1 MEVDDNV
8 DWHFDKIVGA
18 EFVQGGNGGIDI
30 NVAAEVVCGDGEGVK
45 LTVWYEF
52 CSWDGI
58 NVGKCVKET
67 KCEFILGVDVSV
79 GWVADR
85 CVWSGVDSTDGIPFE
100 IDQGCD
106 MGYYYVF
113 FDGFN
118 GKEVGLLIYE

>member
-18 EFVQGGNGGIDI
+18 EFVQGGNGSIDI

-45 LTVWYEF
+45 LSVWYEVF
-52 CSWDGI
+52 SWDSI
-58 NVGKCVKET
+58 NVGKCVKES
-67 KCEFILGVDVSV
+67 KCWFILGVDGSV
-79 GWVADR
+79 YWGADR
-85 CVWSGVDSTDGIPFE
+85 CVCSGVDSTDGIPFE

-106 MGYYYVF
+106 MGSSYVF

-118 GKEVGLLIYE
+118 GKDVGSLIYE